1 MMADTLTATET
12 SGEILG
18 QSTALRFLQAAIA
31 RDRVTTAYT
40 FIGPD
45 GVGKSLTARWFA
57 RALLCPTRA
66 ANGDLAPCDRC
77 TACTRVNQLN
87 HPDLLWVQP
96 TYKHQNRLLTPA
108 EAEAA
113 GLKRKTP
120 PQVRLE
126 QIRSLAAFAARPPL
140 EASQSVIAIAGAET
154 LAESPANALLKT
166 LEEPG
171 AARIILMATSRS
183 DLLPTLISRCQLVP
197 FRRLSAA
204 QMQTVLARHPE
215 LPEVPST
222 LLDIAA
228 GSPGKAL
235 EAISQWQSLPTDL
248 LEQLEAWPRSPRH
261 ALTLGRAIAQQLDL
275 PAQLWLVAYLQHH
288 FWHQQGSQACLTRL
302 EIIRCHLLASAQPQL
317 TWETYLAPLNT
328 SVPQTQKGIP
338 HYAK

>member
-1 MMADTLTATET
+1 M
-12 SGEILG
+12 S
-18 QSTALRFLQAAIA
+18 
-31 RDRVTTAYT
+31 RDRVTTAYA

-66 ANGDLAPCDRC
+66 SRGDTVPCDRC
-77 TACTRVNQLN
+77 KSCARVQQLN

-126 QIRSLAAFAARPPL
+126 QIRGLATFAARPPL

-154 LAESPANALLKT
+154 LAESAANALLKT

-197 FRRLSAA
+197 FRRLSAS
-204 QMQTVLARHPE
+204 QMQAVLARHPA
-215 LPEVPST
+215 LPDIPAA

-228 GSPGKAL
+228 GSPGLAL
-235 EAISQWQSLPTDL
+235 EAIAQWQALPEGL
-248 LEQLEAWPRSPRH
+248 LEQLVAWPRSPRQ
-261 ALTLGRAIAQQLDL
+261 ALSLGRAIARQLEL

-288 FWHQQGSQACLTRL
+288 FWHQQEERACLTRL
-302 EIIRCHLLASAQPQL
+302 ETIRRHLLASAQPQL
-317 TWETYLAPLNT
+317 TWETYLAPLDT
-328 SVPQTQKGIP
+328 SVPQT
-338 HYAK
+338 